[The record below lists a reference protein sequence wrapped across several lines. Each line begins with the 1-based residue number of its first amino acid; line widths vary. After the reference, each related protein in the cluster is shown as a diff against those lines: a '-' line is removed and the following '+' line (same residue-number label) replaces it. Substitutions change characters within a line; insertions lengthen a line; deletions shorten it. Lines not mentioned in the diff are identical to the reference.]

1 MNQIDT
7 QARTWIP
14 RILKKKKKKKKK
26 KKELALT
33 KKKKIGVLSKKYLN
47 RWVKPKNKQTSF
59 HLFDL

>member
-14 RILKKKKKKKKK
+14 RILKKKKKKKRTGIN
-26 KKELALT
+26 E
-33 KKKKIGVLSKKYLN
+33 KKKIGVLSKKYLN